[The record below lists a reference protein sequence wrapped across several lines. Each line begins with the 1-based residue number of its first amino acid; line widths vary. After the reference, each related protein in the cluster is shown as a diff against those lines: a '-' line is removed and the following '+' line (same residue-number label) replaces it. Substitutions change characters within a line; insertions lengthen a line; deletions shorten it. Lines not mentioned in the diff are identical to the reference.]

1 MKDARRSTHGD
12 ERVEMRLRLGRQTD
26 ARRRL
31 GIVRHE
37 KVRSQRLAWVD
48 PVGIEIADPLTGEE
62 GVVDQKSAGEA
73 FGWLLEDQMGGVG
86 ENLRL
91 ARHANDGVATSR
103 FLIAA
108 VAMVVRGH
116 SALTAI
122 PLGRSS
128 PASPSTT
135 MLMPNFA
142 IV

>member
-73 FGWLLEDQMGGVG
+73 FGWLLEDQMGGVS
-86 ENLRL
+86 ENLRF
-91 ARHANDGVATSR
+91 ARHAHDSVATEQIPYR
-103 FLIAA
+103 
-108 VAMVVRGH
+108 RGRDGG
-116 SALTAI
+116 AR
-122 PLGRSS
+122 P
-128 PASPSTT
+128 
-135 MLMPNFA
+135 
-142 IV
+142 